1 MNITTIKFGEI
12 EFDSDKIIFFESGLL
27 GFEQLKEYLLIKSED
42 EFFYW
47 LNSIDEPEIAFPLV
61 GTRLLDVDYKSYNN
75 FESFGIV
82 NLNGDPLKIVVN
94 LKAPVFINQNE
105 KKGFQKIFD
114 LEEYSL
120 NYSLFRE

>member
-1 MNITTIKFGEI
+1 MNITTMKFGKI
-12 EFDSDKIIFFESGLL
+12 EFDSDKIILFESGLF
-27 GFEQLKEYLLIKSED
+27 GFEQLKEYLLIKTED

-47 LNSIDEPEIAFPLV
+47 LHSIDEPEIAFPLV
-61 GTRLLDVDYKSYNN
+61 GTRLLDVDYSFDKD
-75 FESFGIV
+75 FEPFGIV
-82 NLNGDPLKIVVN
+82 NLNKDPLKIVVN

-105 KKGFQKIFD
+105 KRGFQKIFD

>member
-1 MNITTIKFGEI
+1 MNIRTRKFGEI
-12 EFDSDKIIFFESGLL
+12 EYDSDKIIFFESGLL
-27 GFEQLKEYLLIKSED
+27 GFEKLKEYLLIKTD
-42 EFFYW
+42 TGFFYW

-61 GTRLLDVDYKSYNN
+61 GTRLLDVDYSSGED
-75 FESFGIV
+75 FEPFGIV
-82 NLNGDPLKIVVN
+82 NLNNDPLKIVVN
-94 LKAPVFINQNE
+94 LKAPVFINQSE

>member
-1 MNITTIKFGEI
+1 MKITTIKFGEI
-12 EFDSDKIIFFESGLL
+12 EVDSDKIIFFESGLF
-27 GFEQLKEYLLIKSED
+27 GFEQLKKYLLIKTDD

-61 GTRLLDVDYKSYNN
+61 GTRLLEVEYKYDDD

-82 NLNGDPLKIVVN
+82 NLNRDPLKIVVN

-105 KKGFQKIFD
+105 KKGHQKIFD

>member
-1 MNITTIKFGEI
+1 MKITTIKFGEI
-12 EFDSDKIIFFESGLL
+12 EFDSDKIIFFESGLF
-27 GFEQLKEYLLIKSED
+27 GFEQLKKYLLIKSND

-61 GTRLLDVDYKSYNN
+61 GTRVLEVDYKYDDD

-82 NLNGDPLKIVVN
+82 NMNRDPLQIVVN

-114 LEEYSL
+114 FEEYSL

>member
-1 MNITTIKFGEI
+1 MKITTIKFGEF
-12 EFDSDKIIFFESGLL
+12 EYDSDKIIFFESGLL
-27 GFEQLKEYLLIKSED
+27 GFEQLKEYLLIKTDD

-61 GTRLLDVDYKSYNN
+61 GTRLLDVDYSYDK
-75 FESFGIV
+75 EYEPFGIV
-82 NLNGDPLKIVVN
+82 NLNKDPLKIVVN
-94 LKAPVFINQNE
+94 LKAPVFINQVE

-114 LEEYSL
+114 LEEFSL

>member
-1 MNITTIKFGEI
+1 MNIRTRKFGEI
-12 EFDSDKIIFFESGLL
+12 EYDSDKIIFFESGLL
-27 GFEQLKEYLLIKSED
+27 GFEKLKEYLLIRTGD

-61 GTRLLDVDYKSYNN
+61 GTRLLDVDYSSSEDY
-75 FESFGIV
+75 EPFGIV
-82 NLNGDPLKIVVN
+82 NLNSDPLKIVVN

-120 NYSLFRE
+120 NYSLFKE